1 MLRIQRLVMVV
12 ISLVKVSFYNSIGPR
27 MGISPIYENLLSG
40 HRFHFHSPADREIAT
55 KIAARVERGVEAQ
68 IVPGEC
74 EGYPVET
81 GWEGGLYSTAILLLL
96 SPDSVPA
103 RVSREDWESA
113 LNHFKGNADPPLGAV
128 LVRACPYPKL
138 LERKN
143 FFRWTDDPIET
154 LRAIERWVLSFHPL
168 PERHS
173 FLESLGLD
181 RQGPLPLRHRTA
193 HAPAGE
199 IAQNGLPRTISARN
213 PDHIPKV
220 TGGAPRELLSEGCLT
235 ASGLAL
241 DRHGR
246 GPPVVLQG
254 PARVIDIEKTPDPE
268 ILLREIPLDE
278 QLWRAMAVCSRH
290 GFALELAAEVAGIGL
305 DDARPACDRLLE
317 RRLVDP
323 FDCAGPLFR
332 LNTWSQAAAES
343 GAGLEPQR
351 RRHAE
356 VLHARFAG
364 WAQRPE
370 R

>member
-1 MLRIQRLVMVV
+1 
-12 ISLVKVSFYNSIGPR
+12 
-27 MGISPIYENLLSG
+27 MGSHG
-40 HRFHFHSPADREIAT
+40 
-55 KIAARVERGVEAQ
+55 
-68 IVPGEC
+68 
-74 EGYPVET
+74 
-81 GWEGGLYSTAILLLL
+81 
-96 SPDSVPA
+96 
-103 RVSREDWESA
+103 
-113 LNHFKGNADPPLGAV
+113 
-128 LVRACPYPKL
+128 
-138 LERKN
+138 
-143 FFRWTDDPIET
+143 
-154 LRAIERWVLSFHPL
+154 
-168 PERHS
+168 
-173 FLESLGLD
+173 
-181 RQGPLPLRHRTA
+181 
-193 HAPAGE
+193 
-199 IAQNGLPRTISARN
+199 TISARN

-241 DRHGR
+241 DRHGRSGLPR

-278 QLWRAMAVCSRH
+278 QLWRAMAVLQPPWLRARTGGRS
-290 GFALELAAEVAGIGL
+290 GGASAL

-356 VLHARFAG
+356 VLHARFAD

-370 R
+370 RCTG

>member
-1 MLRIQRLVMVV
+1 
-12 ISLVKVSFYNSIGPR
+12 

-138 LERKN
+138 LEGKN

-181 RQGPLPLRHRTA
+181 RQGPLPLQHRTA
-193 HAPAGE
+193 HATGWRDRPEWAPTDDLRTQSRSHPESDRRRAARTPERGLSYRFRPRPGSSRPFRVTTRPTGGITGAGSRHRYREDARSGDSPARDPAGR
-199 IAQNGLPRTISARN
+199 AALAGDGGLQ
-213 PDHIPKV
+213 
-220 TGGAPRELLSEGCLT
+220 
-235 ASGLAL
+235 
-241 DRHGR
+241 
-246 GPPVVLQG
+246 PPW
-254 PARVIDIEKTPDPE
+254 
-268 ILLREIPLDE
+268 LR
-278 QLWRAMAVCSRH
+278 A
-290 GFALELAAEVAGIGL
+290 
-305 DDARPACDRLLE
+305 
-317 RRLVDP
+317 
-323 FDCAGPLFR
+323 
-332 LNTWSQAAAES
+332 
-343 GAGLEPQR
+343 
-351 RRHAE
+351 
-356 VLHARFAG
+356 
-364 WAQRPE
+364 
-370 R
+370 